1 MDYTNLG
8 LDKVSKDWE
17 ICPEDYRHLLRDAY
31 QAGFEDGLAFADNS
45 VTLEL
50 LSKTDEQAPSA

>member
-17 ICPEDYRHLLRDAY
+17 VCPESYRHLLKEAY
-31 QAGFEDGLAFADNS
+31 QAGFEDGLAFANND
-45 VTLEL
+45 VLTLEIPAN
-50 LSKTDEQAPSA
+50 SIGQG

>member
-17 ICPEDYRHLLRDAY
+17 VCPESYRHLLRDAY

-50 LSKTDEQAPSA
+50 LSSSDEQEPSV

>member
-17 ICPEDYRHLLRDAY
+17 ICPEDYRYLLRDAY
-31 QAGFEDGLAFADNS
+31 QAGFEDGLAFADNKIL
-45 VTLEL
+45 TLE
-50 LSKTDEQAPSA
+50 APSSPD

>member
-17 ICPEDYRHLLRDAY
+17 VCPENYRYLLRDAY
-31 QAGFEDGLAFADNS
+31 QAGFEDGLAFAENKIL
-45 VTLEL
+45 TLEIPT
-50 LSKTDEQAPSA
+50 SSDAQ